1 MIETRRSTFNKR
13 GDVVSSITEYYEDG
27 VADGAASDSYSYD
40 AHRNLI
46 GILEESDFDGDGV
59 IDYVRTSTLTYDRVQ
74 AEH

>member
-1 MIETRRSTFNKR
+1 MA
-13 GDVVSSITEYYEDG
+13 SSQPPATHS
-27 VADGAASDSYSYD
+27 SDSYSYD